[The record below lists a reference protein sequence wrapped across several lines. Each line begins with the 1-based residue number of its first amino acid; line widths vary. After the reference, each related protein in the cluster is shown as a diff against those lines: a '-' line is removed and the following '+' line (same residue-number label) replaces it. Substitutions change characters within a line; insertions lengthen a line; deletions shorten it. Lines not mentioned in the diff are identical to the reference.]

1 MAGWAFGARELRLLD
16 GGDQPQL
23 IAGNLRF
30 VAVGRVLHL
39 SQIGATAV
47 NRWPAGPI
55 RRQQKA
61 RSDTPFVAK

>member
-1 MAGWAFGARELRLLD
+1 MVYGARELRLLD

-47 NRWPAGPI
+47 NRGRPAPFAGNKKPA
-55 RRQQKA
+55 Q
-61 RSDTPFVAK
+61 TPLLLPNK